1 MSKLWFNNWERT
13 ASLLICVQFVVH
25 VHKIGS
31 NEYQHGLEWLTV
43 IKTWGLYG
51 FEFHDLNIQK
61 YKKVKA
67 VHDNNINTCNV
78 I

>member
-1 MSKLWFNNWERT
+1 M
-13 ASLLICVQFVVH
+13 LICVQFVVH
-25 VHKIGS
+25 VHKMGS

-67 VHDNNINTCNV
+67 VHDNNINNV